1 MLFAASDCVLI
12 VKLPLPDLL
21 NEPVKPCPDH
31 VAAASFAFVP
41 IKFGTRHIATV
52 GVGGVGGVAVGTVVL
67 VAVAV
72 FVGVAVRVD
81 MAVLVLVGVLVCV
94 GVLVLVEV
102 AVFVGVAVRVGVAV
116 FVGVLVRVGVA
127 VFVGVLVRVGVA
139 VFVGVGGRP
148 LTVIAEAQGTLLS
161 AGSDCEPIRKLP
173 VPFDAEIDPVKPAPL
188 HIPCAVL

>member
-81 MAVLVLVGVLVCV
+81 VAVLVLVGVLVCV

-116 FVGVLVRVGVA
+116 FVGV
-127 VFVGVLVRVGVA
+127 
-139 VFVGVGGRP
+139 GGRL

>member
-31 VAAASFAFVP
+31 VAAALFAFVP

-52 GVGGVGGVAVGTVVL
+52 GVGDVGGVAVGTVVL

-81 MAVLVLVGVLVCV
+81 VAVLVLVGVLVCV

-102 AVFVGVAVRVGVAV
+102 AVFVGVA
-116 FVGVLVRVGVA
+116 VRVGVA